1 MRNQRSPIDVLGCM
15 SEELIAHMRDR
26 ISRARKVI
34 SLAHD
39 PEMIAALERLIAEA
53 EEDIR
58 KLEADRP
65 AIPLKP
71 D

>member
-1 MRNQRSPIDVLGCM
+1 M
-15 SEELIAHMRDR
+15 SEEIIAHMRDR

-34 SLAHD
+34 ELAHD
-39 PEMIAALERLIAEA
+39 PEMIAMLERLIAEA

-58 KLEADRP
+58 KLEANRP